1 MSSRG
6 SLYVI
11 SGPSG
16 SGKSSLAN
24 RALEE
29 ISNLRFSVSHTTRKP
44 RSGERDTREYFFV
57 SEEKFQE
64 MVEENGFIEHACV
77 FGFYY
82 GTSEESVESLRREG
96 CDVLL
101 DIDVQG
107 ARLVRESHPEAVL
120 IFVFPPS
127 LEELT
132 RRLKGRKSDDESAIT
147 RRLNTAKEEINA
159 YRNYQYVMI
168 NDDYEESVAEL
179 KAIIQDAGSAFRLEN
194 RKDRAEE
201 IIKTFWEN

>member
-29 ISNLRFSVSHTTRKP
+29 IPNLRFSVSHTTRKP
-44 RSGERDTREYFFV
+44 RSGEQDAKEYFFV
-57 SEEKFQE
+57 SEEKFQA

-77 FGFYY
+77 FGYYY
-82 GTSEESVESLRREG
+82 GTSEQSVESLRRED

-107 ARLVRESHPEAVL
+107 ARQVRESHPEAGL

-127 LEELT
+127 LEVVTQRLKIESFQDIQHLQKLNSLT
-132 RRLKGRKSDDESAIT
+132 RWRWRKHPVSAIART
-147 RRLNTAKEEINA
+147 NRLLHLH
-159 YRNYQYVMI
+159 
-168 NDDYEESVAEL
+168 L
-179 KAIIQDAGSAFRLEN
+179 KS
-194 RKDRAEE
+194 
-201 IIKTFWEN
+201 